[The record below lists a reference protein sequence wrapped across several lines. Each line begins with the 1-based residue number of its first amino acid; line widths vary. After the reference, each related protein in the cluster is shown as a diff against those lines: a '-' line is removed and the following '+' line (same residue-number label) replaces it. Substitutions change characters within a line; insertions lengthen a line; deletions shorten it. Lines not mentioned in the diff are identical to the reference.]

1 MARWGNKAAVV
12 LCVDVGFAMSNSFPG
27 EESPFELAKK
37 VITMFVQRQV
47 FAESKDEIALV
58 LFGTDGTENA
68 LAGKDQYQ
76 NITVHRHLKLPDF
89 DLLEDIES
97 KIQPGSQQADFLDAL
112 IVCMDL
118 IQQETIGKKF
128 EKRHIEVFTDLSSPF
143 SKDQLDIIIHN
154 LKKSGISLQFL

>member
-58 LFGTDGTENA
+58 LLVQTARRMPSLVRISIRT
-68 LAGKDQYQ
+68 
-76 NITVHRHLKLPDF
+76 
-89 DLLEDIES
+89 
-97 KIQPGSQQADFLDAL
+97 SQCID
-112 IVCMDL
+112 
-118 IQQETIGKKF
+118 T
-128 EKRHIEVFTDLSSPF
+128 
-143 SKDQLDIIIHN
+143 
-154 LKKSGISLQFL
+154 